1 VSSGKLIEAEPS
13 PTLDKVP
20 KRAGARSS
28 KTGSSPA
35 KLAQGAAEA
44 LHAERAVR
52 PALTVVLIESRPLLR
67 ECWTTAIKEAP
78 DCDALGFAG
87 VEEWRDRSAS
97 VTASVVL
104 LCMPA
109 PSPRAVQ
116 AQLAALK
123 SDRSNVPVII
133 LSDDEHPESAA
144 KCLDLGARGYISTS
158 TTVKV
163 AVQAIRLVAAGGQF
177 VPASSAVKAAHAS
190 TPIGSGFALSARQM
204 AVVESLRRGKSNKEI
219 ARELKL
225 RETTVKV
232 HVRNIMRKLKARN
245 RTEVAFLLDQH
256 SRHSND
262 TGAV

>member
-1 VSSGKLIEAEPS
+1 VSSGKLIDAESS
-13 PTLDKVP
+13 PTLDKIP
-20 KRAGARSS
+20 KRAGARSA

-67 ECWTTAIKEAP
+67 ECWTAAIKEVP
-78 DCDALGFAG
+78 DCDAIAFAA
-87 VEEWRDRSAS
+87 VEDWRDRSAS
-97 VTASVVL
+97 VTASVIL
-104 LCMPA
+104 LCMAA

-116 AQLAALK
+116 AQLEALK
-123 SDRSNVPVII
+123 SRSDVPVMI
-133 LSDDEHPESAA
+133 LCDDEQPESAA
-144 KCLDLGARGYISTS
+144 KCLDLGARGYVPTS
-158 TTVKV
+158 TTVRV
-163 AVQAIRLVAAGGQF
+163 AVQAIRLVAAGGLF
-177 VPASSAVKAAHAS
+177 VPASYAMKAAHAS
-190 TPIGSGFALSARQM
+190 SPIGNGFALSARQM

-245 RTEVAFLLDQH
+245 RTEVAFLLDQRN
-256 SRHSND
+256 RHADD